1 MVPKE
6 TLNEFYALHGQEH
19 AKTEQFNV
27 YRREDFMCSHRL
39 APVYRRDFYKISLIS
54 EGTGVIHYADKL
66 INIDRPSIAFMNPLI
81 PYSWEPTSQKQT
93 GYFCLFTE
101 DFVNPTLKN
110 EGLSQSALFRTGGN
124 HVFFPDNNS
133 LKLLKPLYENMLSEI
148 QSDYHHKYDLL
159 RSYVQIIMHEAIK
172 MQPSKILQQHSNAS
186 ERISTLFLE
195 LLDNQFFID
204 SPDRII
210 SLKKAH
216 EFAKQLCIHT
226 NHLNRALKQITG
238 KTTTQW
244 IAERITKE
252 AKSLLQFSNWNI
264 SEISYCLG
272 FENSSNFIIFFRKQ
286 TGSSPSQFRRNIIS
300 IS

>member
-1 MVPKE
+1 MIC
-6 TLNEFYALHGQEH
+6 F
-19 AKTEQFNV
+19 
-27 YRREDFMCSHRL
+27 
-39 APVYRRDFYKISLIS
+39 
-54 EGTGVIHYADKL
+54 
-66 INIDRPSIAFMNPLI
+66 
-81 PYSWEPTSQKQT
+81 
-93 GYFCLFTE
+93 
-101 DFVNPTLKN
+101 
-110 EGLSQSALFRTGGN
+110 
-124 HVFFPDNNS
+124 
-133 LKLLKPLYENMLSEI
+133 
-148 QSDYHHKYDLL
+148 

-172 MQPSKILQQHSNAS
+172 NAAVQNSSTTFKCFS

-204 SPDRII
+204 SPDRSNII
-210 SLKKAH
+210 KKAH